1 MVQKPTWYYRN
12 LVYKSS
18 DIYPWFTKVEC
29 FEFLRGFS
37 CFLGC
42 SQNSHTDTSAHLF
55 LIEKNCTTKK
65 ICRVFFTYFYFAR
78 TYVQKSPN
86 HSHNATFFSQRSI
99 FKILAM
105 AWKKCKDSSMVV
117 LIVIETFL
125 ATSPKMQEN
134 YHSQMVNV
142 SKSLNNEF

>member
-1 MVQKPTWYYRN
+1 MVKIYFTKLCCLQKVRKLHSGVDKLVVQKPTWYYRN

-86 HSHNATFFSQRSI
+86 HSHNATFFSQRRSI

-105 AWKKCKDSSMVV
+105 AWKKNARILVWS
-117 LIVIETFL
+117 F
-125 ATSPKMQEN
+125 
-134 YHSQMVNV
+134 
-142 SKSLNNEF
+142 